1 MSKRLYTLYVPP
13 GQHSNPPLAAP
24 WWLCFQ
30 LLAGKGKV
38 RLEIKS
44 CTFSSW
50 KKKGVVP
57 EGCGSAINA
66 EWQGFLVA
74 GMGIPRASSSCRPES
89 GWTTKLACLN
99 PSYSRPVTGAGVQ
112 YIPLEKGNK
121 KSSRS
126 EICNGGCPVRKSLL
140 ISPRDSW
147 KMHFWCNLIVCM
159 QNYSQNYR
167 FLTGCLRNQVAQDC
181 SFSPGLALFCTHSRP
196 QPISWLHG

>member
-30 LLAGKGKV
+30 LLARKGKV

-50 KKKGVVP
+50 KKKR
-57 EGCGSAINA
+57 CCSRRL
-66 EWQGFLVA
+66 WQCNKCRMTGLSCSWN
-74 GMGIPRASSSCRPES
+74 GDTRASSSCRPGS

-126 EICNGGCPVRKSLL
+126 EICNGGLPSEK
-140 ISPRDSW
+140 IIA
-147 KMHFWCNLIVCM
+147 HFPQRLMKNA
-159 QNYSQNYR
+159 
-167 FLTGCLRNQVAQDC
+167 FLV
-181 SFSPGLALFCTHSRP
+181 
-196 QPISWLHG
+196 